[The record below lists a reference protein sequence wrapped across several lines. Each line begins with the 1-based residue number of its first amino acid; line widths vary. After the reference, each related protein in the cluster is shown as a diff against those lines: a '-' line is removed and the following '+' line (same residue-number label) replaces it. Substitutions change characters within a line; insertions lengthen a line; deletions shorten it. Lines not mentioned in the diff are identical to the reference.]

1 MLKRY
6 ESPLTKKNSTK
17 RAHTQTREEEEGDE
31 RAALSR
37 TPFTLLRARGVV
49 ERPKLTLDPKPVS
62 DLGLNCDG
70 MSKCELSTGFQNPIP
85 P

>member
-1 MLKRY
+1 MNHP
-6 ESPLTKKNSTK
+6 SQKKNSTK
-17 RAHTQTREEEEGDE
+17 RAHTQTREEEEEGDE

-37 TPFTLLRARGVV
+37 TPFTLLRERGVV

-70 MSKCELSTGFQNPIP
+70 TSKCELSTGFQNPIP